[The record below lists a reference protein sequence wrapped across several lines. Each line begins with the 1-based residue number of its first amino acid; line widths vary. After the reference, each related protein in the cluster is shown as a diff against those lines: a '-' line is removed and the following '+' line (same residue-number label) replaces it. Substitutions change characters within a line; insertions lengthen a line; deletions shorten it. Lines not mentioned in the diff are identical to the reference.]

1 MSLVSQLF
9 SLISSA
15 NSANSNE
22 GKLIIGSP
30 EEASKADIFA
40 KLFVDQKKDINNDDL
55 IISDEMSGDIFEDV
69 SEEIIKD
76 ISLNI
81 DEPLEQ
87 DISDI
92 DTNLFIQNIKSQEN
106 FIGSPS
112 NTNNVTK
119 IRFSENNDSF
129 SHNILP
135 QKFINFTQ
143 LNFQQNENLAVK
155 DQTIG
160 ILKLSIDINNE
171 NYQQIELESGINSIK
186 NINYLNILDK
196 YNAIPNITS
205 QEETDNSF
213 FKISSDN
220 ILIEEKGKESRISES
235 LTVKLQST
243 SSNNEEGLSEIK
255 FFSSDSKLEVFDD
268 FVSKTEKDNHL
279 FINEK
284 DNHLFNNIDNKD
296 KPINTKYLI
305 NGNSTPDNKI
315 REELRNLT
323 NWSNHVSKQLAL
335 NINVPNK
342 RINFIASL
350 QEKNQSNLIPKSEII
365 SGVLPSILSKVADKN
380 TNKAGPLL
388 NTISLNNN
396 NKNIEGIFLNNEN
409 YKNDKNKLTDGVNNS
424 GVGYVKNKSII
435 RDVELSKISIIDTIK
450 NNGVNNNLTKQFLG
464 PEAKYSIVSEDGFNL
479 LRENINSVTQPSVDL
494 KQAPQLGQMSES
506 SSQSIKDLQI
516 HLHKQV
522 INQLWKIGKIGQ
534 SRAILEL
541 EPKELGKVVV
551 TLEMNKGQD
560 GIKLVL
566 HTETQQAAQ
575 VLQQDVSKLRQLYAG
590 FGIDLQDFHASK
602 DTSSG
607 HDRPGHDRGKPL
619 DDSDFNDAKSKEKSG
634 REDKKIVGQLDVLA

>member
-160 ILKLSIDINNE
+160 ILKLSIDIKNE

-213 FKISSDN
+213 FRISSDN

-279 FINEK
+279 F
-284 DNHLFNNIDNKD
+284 NNIDNKD
-296 KPINTKYLI
+296 KPINTKYSI

-350 QEKNQSNLIPKSEII
+350 QEKNQSNLIPKPEII

-479 LRENINSVTQPSVDL
+479 LRENINSVTQSSVDL

-607 HDRPGHDRGKPL
+607 HDRPDHNRGKPL

>member
-1 MSLVSQLF
+1 
-9 SLISSA
+9 
-15 NSANSNE
+15 
-22 GKLIIGSP
+22 
-30 EEASKADIFA
+30 
-40 KLFVDQKKDINNDDL
+40 VDQKIDINNDDL
-55 IISDEMSGDIFEDV
+55 IIFDEMSGDISEDV
-69 SEEIIKD
+69 SEEIITD

-81 DEPLEQ
+81 DELLEQ

-106 FIGSPS
+106 FIGTISTP
-112 NTNNVTK
+112 NKVTNIK
-119 IRFSENNDSF
+119 FSENDDSF

-143 LNFQQNENLAVK
+143 LNVQQNENLKVK

-160 ILKLSIDINNE
+160 ILKLSIDIKNE

-196 YNAIPNITS
+196 YNAIPNIPS

-213 FKISSDN
+213 SKISSDN
-220 ILIEEKGKESRISES
+220 ILIREKGEKSRISES
-235 LTVKLQST
+235 LTVKLQTT
-243 SSNNEEGLSEIK
+243 SSSSEEDLSEIK
-255 FFSSDSKLEVFDD
+255 FFSSESKLEVFDD
-268 FVSKTEKDNHL
+268 FVSKTK
-279 FINEK
+279 K

-296 KPINTKYLI
+296 KPINTKYAI
-305 NGNSTPDNKI
+305 NSNSAPDNKI
-315 REELRNLT
+315 REELSNLT

-350 QEKNQSNLIPKSEII
+350 QEKNQSNLIPKPDITSEGL
-365 SGVLPSILSKVADKN
+365 SSILSKVTDKN
-380 TNKAGPLL
+380 TSKAGPVP
-388 NTISLNNN
+388 NTISLNNI

-450 NNGVNNNLTKQFLG
+450 NNGVNNNLTKEFLG
-464 PEAKYSIVSEDGFNL
+464 PEAKHSILSEDGFNL
-479 LRENINSVTQPSVDL
+479 LRENINSVTQSSAEL

-575 VLQQDVSKLRQLYAG
+575 LLQQDVSK
-590 FGIDLQDFHASK
+590 
-602 DTSSG
+602 
-607 HDRPGHDRGKPL
+607 
-619 DDSDFNDAKSKEKSG
+619 
-634 REDKKIVGQLDVLA
+634 

>member
-15 NSANSNE
+15 NSPNSNE

-30 EEASKADIFA
+30 EEEASKGDIFA
-40 KLFVDQKKDINNDDL
+40 KLFVDQKIDINNDDL
-55 IISDEMSGDIFEDV
+55 IIFDEMSGDISEDV
-69 SEEIIKD
+69 SEEIITD

-81 DEPLEQ
+81 DELLEQ

-106 FIGSPS
+106 FIGTISTP
-112 NTNNVTK
+112 NKVTNIK
-119 IRFSENNDSF
+119 FSENDDSF

-143 LNFQQNENLAVK
+143 LNVQQNENLKVK

-160 ILKLSIDINNE
+160 ILKLSIDIKNE

-196 YNAIPNITS
+196 YNAIPNIPS

-213 FKISSDN
+213 SKISSDN
-220 ILIEEKGKESRISES
+220 ILIREKGEKSRISES
-235 LTVKLQST
+235 LTVKLQTT
-243 SSNNEEGLSEIK
+243 SSSSEEDLSEIK
-255 FFSSDSKLEVFDD
+255 FFSSESKLEVFDD
-268 FVSKTEKDNHL
+268 FVSKTK
-279 FINEK
+279 K

-296 KPINTKYLI
+296 KPINTKYAI
-305 NGNSTPDNKI
+305 NSNSAPDNKI
-315 REELRNLT
+315 REELSNLT

-350 QEKNQSNLIPKSEII
+350 QEKNQSNLIPKPDITSEGL
-365 SGVLPSILSKVADKN
+365 SSILSKVTDKN
-380 TNKAGPLL
+380 TSKAGPVP
-388 NTISLNNN
+388 NTISLNNI

-450 NNGVNNNLTKQFLG
+450 NNGVNNNLTKEFLG
-464 PEAKYSIVSEDGFNL
+464 PEAKHSILSEDGFNL
-479 LRENINSVTQPSVDL
+479 LRENINSVTQSSAEL

-575 VLQQDVSKLRQLYAG
+575 LLQQDVSKLRQLYAG

-602 DTSSG
+602 DTSGG
-607 HDRPGHDRGKPL
+607 HDRPGHDRGKPFV
-619 DDSDFNDAKSKEKSG
+619 DSDFNDAKSKEKSG